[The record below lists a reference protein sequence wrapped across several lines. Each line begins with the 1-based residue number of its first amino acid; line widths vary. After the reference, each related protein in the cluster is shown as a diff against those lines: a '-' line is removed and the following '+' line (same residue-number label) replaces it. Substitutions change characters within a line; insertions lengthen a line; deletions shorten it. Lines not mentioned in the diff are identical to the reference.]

1 MPRALPGRTRP
12 FLAVLLVV
20 GDAAGTVTE
29 GLGSPSKPGRRCG
42 RLTPLTEE
50 IDAGITA
57 APFVTT
63 GARLGIFVGTAGGR
77 DARRTFAPC
86 VAAFKAYVASVGR
99 NARPVTLDGAAASTQ
114 TTTAAGEAAVGTG
127 THAGKQTT
135 CKILEAR
142 TNPEH

>member
-1 MPRALPGRTRP
+1 M
-12 FLAVLLVV
+12 LLVV
-20 GDAAGTVTE
+20 GDAAGTVTG
-29 GLGSPSKPGRRCG
+29 GLGSPSRPGQRCG
-42 RLTPLTEE
+42 RLTPLAEE
-50 IDAGITA
+50 IDAGIAA

-63 GARLGIFVGTAGGR
+63 DARLGIFVGTAAGR
-77 DARRTFAPC
+77 AARRIFAPC

-99 NARPVTLDGAAASTQ
+99 NARPVTLDGAAAPAR

-127 THAGKQTT
+127 THAGKQAT